1 MNVVLSYAN
10 MMTQIFYVFFQ
21 FSKWC

>member
-10 MMTQIFYVFFQ
+10 TLKQIFHALFHY
-21 FSKWC
+21 